1 MPVVLEVDYNI
12 TDKYHEPN
20 HCSDGNK
27 IVYSNTTQNCPPP
40 SKKFIT
46 NNFNNSGEYVG
57 TELNVL
63 DYSKE
68 GPYGCSRCGSVR
80 NYKATDARIVYHDDT
95 LRKRILETMDSD
107 EDEHDSKPVRP
118 SVKNASPIFLSPGYK
133 KRCITKKCKFG
144 TTCNR
149 INNKTHPCYYNHS

>member
-1 MPVVLEVDYNI
+1 MPVVLEVDYDI
-12 TDKYHEPN
+12 TDKYHESN
-20 HCSDGNK
+20 HCCNGNK
-27 IVYSNTTQNCPPP
+27 IVYSDTTQNRLPP

-68 GPYGCSRCGSVR
+68 GLYGCSMCGSVR

-107 EDEHDSKPVRP
+107 EDEPASKPVKP

-133 KRCITKKCKFG
+133 KRCMTKKCNFG

-149 INNKTHPCYYNHS
+149 RNNTANPCYYNHS